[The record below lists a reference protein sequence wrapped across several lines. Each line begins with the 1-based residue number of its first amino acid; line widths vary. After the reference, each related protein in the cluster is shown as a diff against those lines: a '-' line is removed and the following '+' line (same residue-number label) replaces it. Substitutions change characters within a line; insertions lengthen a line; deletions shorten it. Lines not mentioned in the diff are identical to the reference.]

1 MPRQSAARQ
10 QPINSFSSSADS
22 STSYLSARPKS
33 HSPRSNFNPFSPLS
47 PHPPDK
53 ELEGSDDE
61 DESGAIFDLEDGV
74 RRVYTRLELV
84 VVGEECRKRG
94 FVKPKGMGSL
104 ESWYGYVTPRV
115 ATIDP
120 RTVPTHAQDPAIAS
134 IGSAPGR
141 RNGGGGFGEGF
152 GYGGGIGG
160 KGLNRGGRNNG
171 CDQRTGSC

>member
-1 MPRQSAARQ
+1 MIVLLYSYLMSASCVVMRRHVAHKGREYTIVRVEYCLCPMLYIQPCFTTIMPRQSAARQ

-61 DESGAIFDLEDGV
+61 DESGAIFSLEDGA
-74 RRVYTRLELV
+74 RRVYTRLQLV
-84 VVGEECRKRG
+84 NLGEECRKRG

-104 ESWYGYVTPRV
+104 ESWYG
-115 ATIDP
+115 
-120 RTVPTHAQDPAIAS
+120 
-134 IGSAPGR
+134 
-141 RNGGGGFGEGF
+141 
-152 GYGGGIGG
+152 
-160 KGLNRGGRNNG
+160 
-171 CDQRTGSC
+171 

>member
-1 MPRQSAARQ
+1 MTWLIDVRCSMIPILRTFEQMISSYVVMLVRTWVLKGGSIQFCAYLCLCSLFHVQLCFTTTMPRQSAARQ

-61 DESGAIFDLEDGV
+61 DVPGAIFDLEDGA

-104 ESWYGYVTPRV
+104 ESWYG
-115 ATIDP
+115 
-120 RTVPTHAQDPAIAS
+120 
-134 IGSAPGR
+134 
-141 RNGGGGFGEGF
+141 
-152 GYGGGIGG
+152 
-160 KGLNRGGRNNG
+160 
-171 CDQRTGSC
+171 